1 MGKAALEDALQY
13 QIPTVGEQWDRL
25 LDELL
30 RPHPR
35 ARRQLTFRPRGAAV

>member
-13 QIPTVGEQWDRL
+13 QMPTVGEQWDRL

-30 RPHPR
+30 SPHPR
-35 ARRQLTFRPRGAAV
+35 ARRQLTSRPRGAAV